1 MLQQTAGERSA
12 GPNEARED
20 LQPFSHAQQ
29 VRDCP
34 QNIAMCLDIG

>member
-1 MLQQTAGERSA
+1 MQQQAAGERSA
-12 GPNEARED
+12 GPNEARAD

-34 QNIAMCLDIG
+34 KNTAVCLDIG